1 MCGIVGTVGPG
12 LVTEAEVLQ
21 MCDAIR
27 HRGPDDWGTFVE
39 DGTGIG
45 MRRLSII
52 DLAGGHQPMG
62 NEDDSVLVVL
72 NGEIYNHE
80 ALRRE
85 LVGRGHQFRTRSDT
99 EVLVHLYEDEGERM
113 LARLRGMFAIAIWDR
128 PRRRLLLARDHFG
141 QKPLFYTVQD
151 GRLAFASEIKALL
164 ARDPSLATLSP
175 FALDQ
180 YLTLRFVQ
188 PPDTFFERIRALP
201 PAHFMLWETGA
212 PPRIERYWDL
222 SYGPK
227 WEYSEA
233 ETLERVD
240 ELLAEA
246 VRLHLTSDVPVGAF
260 LSGGLDSTLIAAHA
274 AKVLGPEL
282 RTFSMGIPYRDLNEL
297 PAAAAVARRYG
308 TRHFAEEVTPEV
320 GADLPRLISALDEP
334 ADPLSIC
341 LLHLSRMTAREVK
354 VVLGGDG
361 GDELFGGY
369 DRYAANRWL
378 DAYRAVPEVV
388 RDLVASQ
395 VLQRLPDQFTF
406 KSFTHKLRW
415 VDLMARKT
423 GGERYA
429 ESLQYF
435 WFNEARRAELYTP
448 GYRARLAGR
457 RPETCLLDLYAGAS
471 ADDAAD
477 RMMYVDVMSRLPGQ
491 SLMILDRATMAY
503 SLESR
508 SPFLD
513 PRFAEFMAR
522 VPVNLKIRG
531 RRLRYLERRL
541 GERYLPPEV
550 LQRKKQGF
558 ASPLMYIMDQEVRT
572 LAPALLGRSELVRD
586 GYLEGQAVRRLVR
599 RTPGPAARPRQP
611 DLAAAERGGLVPAL
625 HRRAHDGRPRGRAGG
640 GSTGCPLA
648 GRNCAMSEVATAAPR
663 GETQAATAAELLR
676 SAYDWESAAESM
688 TLGAAV
694 QRFRDV
700 NGYVGL
706 PVPAK
711 PAFLKVFRRM
721 INGRRPPE
729 EIYRVHDASHVLTGT
744 TFTHDEPRLVLLA
757 GEAVEQGLYFASRGT
772 PRSVG
777 WVLFYGGAF
786 VECARRIASF
796 RQVYRGIRL
805 GLFNRAYDY
814 ARRSR
819 LANLFTIPVDELW
832 SLPVAEARRRL
843 GMPSGGPA
851 AELYAGIPIPSRD
864 AAALRREWEGFGV
877 RR

>member
-1 MCGIVGTVGPG
+1 MCGIVGIVGPG
-12 LVTEAEVLQ
+12 TVVVAELAR

-27 HRGPDDWGTFVE
+27 HRGPDDWGTFAEEGV
-39 DGTGIG
+39 GLG

-52 DLAGGHQPMG
+52 DLAGGHQPLG
-62 NEDDSVLVVL
+62 NEDGSVQVVL

-85 LVGRGHQFRTRSDT
+85 LVARGHTFRTRSDT

-113 LARLRGMFAIAIWDR
+113 LQRLRGMFALALWDR
-128 PRRRLLLARDHFG
+128 RRRRLLVARDHFG
-141 QKPLFYTVQD
+141 QKPLFYTEHA
-151 GRLAFASEIKALL
+151 GRLTFASEIKALL
-164 ARDPSLATLSP
+164 ASDPTLATLSP

-201 PAHFMLWETGA
+201 PAHFLVHEDGRT
-212 PPRIERYWDL
+212 RIERYWDL

-227 WEYSEA
+227 WTYSEA
-233 ETLERVD
+233 ETLDRID
-240 ELLAEA
+240 ELLAETVA
-246 VRLHLTSDVPVGAF
+246 LHLTSDVPVGAF
-260 LSGGLDSTLIAAHA
+260 LSGGLDSTLIASYA
-274 AKVLGPEL
+274 ARVLGPEL

-308 TRHFAEEVTPEV
+308 TRHFAEEVTPSV
-320 GADLPRLISALDEP
+320 GADLSRLIAALDEP

-341 LLHLSRMTAREVK
+341 LLHLARMTAREVK

-369 DRYAANRWL
+369 DRYAADRWL
-378 DAYRAVPEVV
+378 DAYRAVPAVV
-388 RDLVASQ
+388 RDLVANQ

-448 GYRARLAGR
+448 GFRARLDGR
-457 RPETCLLDLYAGAS
+457 RPESCLLDLYATGN
-471 ADDAAD
+471 ADEAVD

-522 VPVNLKIRG
+522 VPVGLKIRG

-541 GERYLPPEV
+541 GERHLPPEV

-558 ASPLMYIMDQEVRT
+558 ASPLMYIMDDEVRK
-572 LAPALLGRSELVRD
+572 LAPALLLESELVRD
-586 GYLEGQAVRRLVR
+586 GYLEAAAVRGLVDEHLAR
-599 RTPGPAARPRQP
+599 RRDHGNRIWLLLSAEVWYRRYIGGRTTADLEAELEEARPRT
-611 DLAAAERGGLVPAL
+611 APAL
-625 HRRAHDGRPRGRAGG
+625 A
-640 GSTGCPLA
+640 
-648 GRNCAMSEVATAAPR
+648 
-663 GETQAATAAELLR
+663 
-676 SAYDWESAAESM
+676 
-688 TLGAAV
+688 
-694 QRFRDV
+694 
-700 NGYVGL
+700 
-706 PVPAK
+706 
-711 PAFLKVFRRM
+711 
-721 INGRRPPE
+721 
-729 EIYRVHDASHVLTGT
+729 
-744 TFTHDEPRLVLLA
+744 
-757 GEAVEQGLYFASRGT
+757 
-772 PRSVG
+772 RSV
-777 WVLFYGGAF
+777 
-786 VECARRIASF
+786 
-796 RQVYRGIRL
+796 
-805 GLFNRAYDY
+805 
-814 ARRSR
+814 
-819 LANLFTIPVDELW
+819 P
-832 SLPVAEARRRL
+832 
-843 GMPSGGPA
+843 
-851 AELYAGIPIPSRD
+851 
-864 AAALRREWEGFGV
+864 
-877 RR
+877 